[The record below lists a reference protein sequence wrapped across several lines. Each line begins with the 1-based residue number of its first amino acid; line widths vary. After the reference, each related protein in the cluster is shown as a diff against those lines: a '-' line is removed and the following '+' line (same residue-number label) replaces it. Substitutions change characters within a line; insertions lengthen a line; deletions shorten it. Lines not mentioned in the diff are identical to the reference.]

1 MSRYNPSKPS
11 FVTQLEVGLTRNKS
25 TYNSKR
31 GQDLDK
37 EASWLIG
44 ISAFVLLFRRFGG
57 GKDQLVVGR
66 PVAIRACRCKGRW
79 NVFLRH
85 HHPPLTGLE
94 TWDKNPPEES
104 IRSGA
109 QNFLGIWNIQPKVS
123 TQESLLPMVN
133 AVYVHAVY
141 SVYDMSLLKWNSQT
155 WWLLRG
161 SPRSPPPPPPQ
172 VGEHCDGGTQKSGG

>member
-1 MSRYNPSKPS
+1 MADRNFCIR
-11 FVTQLEVGLTRNKS
+11 FV
-25 TYNSKR
+25 
-31 GQDLDK
+31 
-37 EASWLIG
+37 
-44 ISAFVLLFRRFGG
+44 ISPVWWWERPGR
-57 GKDQLVVGR
+57 LVVGR
-66 PVAIRACRCKGRW
+66 PVASWFPLFKGLSLQGKMER
-79 NVFLRH
+79 FLRH
-85 HHPPLTGLE
+85 HDPPLTGLE
-94 TWDKNPPEES
+94 TRDKNPAEES

-109 QNFLGIWNIQPKVS
+109 PNFLGIWNIQPKVS

-155 WWLLRG
+155 WWLPRG